1 MEKEIMISVEIYL
14 NNLTGLFFKIY
25 LIAVIILLVSSWV
38 LKNEYKKETFNFL
51 YVFNTLVAWVYLIY
65 LNNFCGKLFTA
76 WYGQNQYESYIF
88 FEKEF
93 FYSYGVNTLIILL
106 SILTG
111 ILFFIRKL
119 RINRLYTVFFLIL
132 TNFEKIIIILTSIF
146 RDYLPSSWSVY
157 FGETGS
163 KKITTWVI
171 CLLVLFFIYWIAH
184 KRKKLPYPSLFLK

>member
-25 LIAVIILLVSSWV
+25 LVAVIILLVSSLV

-65 LNNFCGKLFTA
+65 VIKFCGKLFTA
-76 WYGQNQYESYIF
+76 WYGQNQYEQYIF
-88 FEKEF
+88 FEKGF

-132 TNFEKIIIILTSIF
+132 MNFEKIIIILTSIF

-157 FGETGS
+157 YGETGS

-171 CLLVLFFIYWIAH
+171 CLLVLLFIYWIEH
-184 KRKKLPYPSLFLK
+184 KRKKLPFPSLFLK